1 MGLLIMTDRRALVAE
16 DSLLILLDLE
26 AVLGRLGI
34 GTIGPAAT
42 LQETLA
48 LAEADIADI
57 AILDID
63 LNGEMVYPA
72 ADILIAR
79 GVPVIFATGY
89 GGAALP
95 RQYWDVPL
103 LRKPYK
109 DSELLDL
116 VEKAFALSRR
126 HWRKNR
132 AATARV

>member
-1 MGLLIMTDRRALVAE
+1 
-16 DSLLILLDLE
+16 
-26 AVLGRLGI
+26 
-34 GTIGPAAT
+34 
-42 LQETLA
+42 
-48 LAEADIADI
+48 
-57 AILDID
+57 
-63 LNGEMVYPA
+63 
-72 ADILIAR
+72 
-79 GVPVIFATGY
+79 
-89 GGAALP
+89 LP